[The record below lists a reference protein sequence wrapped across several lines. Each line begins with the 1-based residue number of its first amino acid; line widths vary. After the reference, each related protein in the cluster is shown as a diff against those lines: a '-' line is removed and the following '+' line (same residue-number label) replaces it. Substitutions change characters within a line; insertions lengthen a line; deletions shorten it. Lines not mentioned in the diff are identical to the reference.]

1 MLMNHRLIEDE
12 SGMTL
17 IELLVATAA
26 GVVVMFGVVLAVI
39 VTLRETDRVASHVDA
54 NQRSRTTMYKVI
66 DELHSACVA
75 SQFAPVQT
83 GSTGTSLSFIH
94 KSGSAVALTPVLS
107 TVSLSG
113 TTLSQSDYT
122 PTGGSAP
129 TWTFSG
135 TPSSTVQLMTGVNP
149 LSGSSIFSYYAYSNG
164 QVSSTPLTT
173 PLSSTDAA
181 KTVQVSVA
189 FNVAPTKTQIVDP
202 NAPTA
207 IQDSALLRFSAAT
220 FSTSASNLPCQ

>member
-1 MLMNHRLIEDE
+1 MARVDLKDE

-26 GVVVMFGVVLAVI
+26 GVVVMFGVVMAVI
-39 VTLRETDRVASHVDA
+39 VSLRETDRVASHIDA
-54 NQRSRTTMYKVI
+54 NQRARTTMYKVI

-75 SQFAPVQT
+75 AQIAPVQS
-83 GSTGTSLSFIH
+83 GSSGTSLNFIH
-94 KSGSAVALTPVLS
+94 QSGSGVSLTPVLS
-107 TVSLSG
+107 KISLSG
-113 TTLSQSDYT
+113 TTLSQSDYAA
-122 PTGGSAP
+122 TGGSTP

-135 TPSSTVQLMTGVNP
+135 TATSTQQLMTGVSP
-149 LSGSSIFSYYAYSNG
+149 LSGSSIFNYYAYSGG

-181 KTVQVSVA
+181 RTVQVGVA
-189 FNVAPTKTQIVDP
+189 FKAAPTTTQIANDT
-202 NAPTA
+202 NAAAA

-220 FSTSASNLPCQ
+220 FSTSANNLPCQ